1 MSSVSSVGQSNV
13 AQMLQQLRSMK
24 SSQARSTGGRPEPTA
39 EMRQQFEARLKS
51 MADDLGIDSSTFA
64 KIGGQIK
71 DAVSST
77 IQSNQGLSLDD
88 MKAKLD
94 SAINDVLTKN
104 GVDPAEF
111 KAKFAELQ
119 KSMGPPPR
127 RHEQENDGDA
137 DDAGAST
144 SATSNNTTSNNST
157 PTGSSQSNAASGQPP
172 QMDITGMIAR
182 FFSHMPAGS
191 FVDQAA

>member
-13 AQMLQQLRSMK
+13 AQMLQQLRSVQ
-24 SSQARSTGGRPEPTA
+24 SSQARSTGQRPQPTA

-64 KIGGQIK
+64 KIGGEIK
-71 DAVSST
+71 DTVSSA
-77 IQSNQGLSLDD
+77 IQSNQGLSRDD

-94 SAINDVLTKN
+94 AAINDVLTKN

-137 DDAGAST
+137 DDAGATNNTTST
-144 SATSNNTTSNNST
+144 ATTSNNTTAA
-157 PTGSSQSNAASGQPP
+157 GSPSAQPP
-172 QMDITGMIAR
+172 QLDITGMIAR